1 MQLHYNIIWIDDE
14 IEEFEKVG
22 DVQRV
27 FDYLKDLGFTP
38 SILSLK
44 EGKEIE
50 KYFTNQK
57 FDLILSDFSIEE
69 GHHGDDIIKAIRKNN
84 IFTEVLFYTSQQNE
98 LENIAKKLLTV
109 DRISFHSGRRGL
121 IDKIE
126 NLISLSVAKLLELNA
141 TRGLI
146 TAETSE
152 LDVTIETIVMSLV
165 FEKIK
170 LDQPKLDE
178 IINFYVDDFLRKS
191 PDSFLKKYGEVG
203 FINWFHRIEANRK
216 WGIFRD
222 LLNTN
227 PTDEVKQFLQKNK
240 TYGNDV
246 IAVRNKF
253 AHSKAIRKD
262 EKLYLAGFGPDG
274 KPFEFDETECI
285 SIRKKLIEHREN
297 FDELLKHLGINN
309 IA

>member
-14 IEEFEKVG
+14 IDEFEKVG
-22 DVQRV
+22 DVERV
-27 FDYLKDLGFTP
+27 FNYLKDLGFTP
-38 SILSLK
+38 YILKLK

-50 KYFTNQK
+50 EHFTNPKK

-69 GHHGDDIIKAIRKNN
+69 GHHGDDIIKAIRRNN

-121 IDKIE
+121 VDKIE
-126 NLISLSVAKLLELNA
+126 NLISQSVVKLLELNA

-152 LDVTIETIVMSLV
+152 LDVTIETVVMSLV
-165 FEKIK
+165 FDK
-170 LDQPKLDE
+170 LKLGQDKQDE
-178 IINFYVDDFLRKS
+178 IIRFYVDDFLRKS
-191 PDSFLKKYGEVG
+191 PEYFMKKYGEVG
-203 FINWFHRIEANRK
+203 FKNWFHRIEASRK
-216 WGIFRD
+216 WGIFRN

-227 PTDEVKQFLQKNK
+227 PTDEVKQFLQQNK
-240 TYGNDV
+240 TYGDDV

-253 AHSKAIRKD
+253 AHSKAIIKD
-262 EKLYLAGFGPDG
+262 QKLYLAGFGHDG
-274 KPFEFDETECI
+274 NSFEFDENECI
-285 SIRKKLIEHREN
+285 SIRKKLIDHRESFN
-297 FDELLKHLGINN
+297 TLLEHLGIQN
-309 IA
+309 

>member
-14 IEEFEKVG
+14 IKKFEEVG
-22 DVQRV
+22 DLNRIIE
-27 FDYLKDLGFTP
+27 YLKDLGFTP
-38 SILSLK
+38 FILSLTD
-44 EGKEIE
+44 GKEIE
-50 KYFTNQK
+50 TYFSNNK
-57 FDLILSDFSIEE
+57 FDLILSDFSIED
-69 GHHGDDIIKAIRKNN
+69 GHHGDDIIKAIRNNN

-121 IDKIE
+121 LDKIE

-152 LDVTIETIVMSLV
+152 LDVTIETIVMNLV
-165 FEKIK
+165 FDKLK
-170 LDQPKLDE
+170 LDQAKLDE

-191 PDSFLKKYGEVG
+191 PDSFMKKYSEVG
-203 FINWFHRIEANRK
+203 FKSWFHRIEANRK

-227 PTDEVKQFLQKNK
+227 PTEEVKQFLQQNK
-240 TYGNDV
+240 TYGDDV

-253 AHSKAIRKD
+253 AHSKAINK
-262 EKLYLAGFGPDG
+262 EQKLYLAGFGPDG
-274 KPFEFDETECI
+274 NPFEFDEVECI

-297 FDELLKHLGINN
+297 FNELLQHLGI
-309 IA
+309 